1 MNNPIAPLSTY
12 QKEFIDFLVETEV
25 LTFGDFVTKS
35 GRKTPYFVNTG
46 RFHHGSHISRLGQF
60 YAAHIK
66 KIGLSDV
73 QTVFGPAYKGI
84 PLCVTT
90 ALSMYE
96 RYQVDVGFCFNRKEE
111 KTHGDRGNYVG
122 APLRAGDPILII
134 EDVITAGIT
143 LRATLKQLKEDTSV
157 DVRGVIIAVDRCERG
172 ETDRSA
178 ADEIE
183 RDLGT
188 PIYPLVTIH
197 EIIEYLSQPN
207 TSGFTLSEDS
217 IQRMQQYLSEYGA

>member
-1 MNNPIAPLSTY
+1 MENTVIPLSTY

-25 LTFGDFVTKS
+25 LTFGDFITKS

-46 RFHHGSHISRLGQF
+46 RFHHGSHISRLGHF

-66 KIGLSDV
+66 KLGLSEV

-90 ALSMYE
+90 AYSLYE
-96 RYQVDVGFCFNRKEE
+96 RYKIDVGFCFDRKEE
-111 KTHGDRGNYVG
+111 KSHGDGGKYVG
-122 APLRAGDPILII
+122 APLRSGDSVLII

-143 LRATLKQLKEDTSV
+143 LRATLKTLKEEAQV
-157 DVRGVIIAVDRCERG
+157 DIHGVVIAVDRCERG
-172 ETDRSA
+172 ETNLSA

-183 RDLGT
+183 KELG
-188 PIYPLVTIH
+188 ISIHPLVTIH
-197 EIIEYLSQPN
+197 EIIEYLSQSN
-207 TSGFTLSEDS
+207 SSGFTLSEDS
-217 IQRMQQYLSEYGA
+217 LERIQQYLSEHGA